1 MQTYIQKLS
10 IPDGISLNILES
22 SMIIKGPLG
31 AISIP
36 VKNIDPYGIIFI
48 KITNEYSTNIQNL
61 EIVGNS
67 FHSKYKSLFP
77 SILSKI
83 EQIIDGVS
91 RGVFSSL
98 ELVGVGYRAQLE
110 SNFLDLKLGHSHPV
124 QYPVNS
130 SIKIVQKKPTEIA
143 LYGIDK
149 QYVGQTAA
157 NLRSFRPPEIYK
169 GKGIRYQ
176 NELIRLK
183 QGKKK

>member
-1 MQTYIQKLS
+1 MQTNIQKLS
-10 IPDGISLNILES
+10 IPNGITLKILEFS
-22 SMIIKGPLG
+22 IMIKGPLG
-31 AISIP
+31 TISIP
-36 VKNIDPYGIIFI
+36 VKKIDPYGIIFI
-48 KITNEYSTNIQNL
+48 QVTNESSTNNQKL
-61 EIVGNS
+61 EILGNA
-67 FHSKYKSLFP
+67 FHPKYKSLFP
-77 SILSKI
+77 SIFSRIDQLI
-83 EQIIDGVS
+83 ESVS
-91 RGVFSSL
+91 RGIFSSL

-124 QYPVNS
+124 QYPLS
-130 SIKIVQKKPTEIA
+130 SSMKIVQKKPTEIV

-176 NELIRLK
+176 NELIRFK